1 MNKHYLLF
9 FLFLLALSACNEQYE
24 SDIRGTQGRIS
35 TNADFLKLI
44 GDSTDIGGKLEVYS
58 NDSDV
63 KIKWNVTPSCNID
76 TSQTALSIKNGHGV
90 LSIKWL
96 EKSEGGN
103 YGPDGI
109 AYKAGVSLSCG
120 DESRYIPLIW
130 ADKIDSTKIE
140 ESIISTRSVDSP
152 LPRVAQ
158 ITLIPTTVYLNYQ
171 NGGSMY
177 VGLNETSFAVI
188 DLSEITPEMNIDVSS
203 IPTYITESTAL
214 NFRWKA
220 GGAPSFDFTAN
231 IIFMSEGISQIGAI
245 SYTASSSNPVW
256 QFVNC
261 VPAENSDL
269 PASGASID
277 VTSYTNQAWYISSL
291 SGTPNT
297 IKGDASPLGN
307 KTLRINLVDNITS
320 LARPVS
326 VGVYYNNIL
335 QRTLTFN
342 QLPNYNSDTNLDSA
356 GDGTNCFMVTNSD
369 RYYRFTPSLNYGNG
383 NFTSGMAQANGTPV
397 SAKLLWQDARSLIQ
411 DVQFVNNQI
420 RFKVNG
426 ISGNALIAALN
437 SNNEVVWSWHI
448 WVTNYDPNSGGLIT
462 TNDGQ
467 LAMNRNLGAI
477 QAASRQYSQESG
489 AYGLYYQW
497 GRKNPFLVK
506 HQDYSPLYDINNN
519 RVYWPTSPTSTSAA
533 RTVSHPM
540 EFKNIGSGNGIAGGT
555 TGTLASCPNR
565 TWWGVNSNKTA
576 YDPCPQGYRVMRQA
590 AGGAVVT
597 QSRLLVPQA
606 GRLQCTSISGAAYPI
621 QGPDCIGGLDLV
633 YGGVAMIWLN
643 DMTPTNNI
651 GGSSDQIATYGY
663 AMHIDYGKTV
673 RCVKE

>member
-1 MNKHYLLF
+1 M
-9 FLFLLALSACNEQYE
+9 
-24 SDIRGTQGRIS
+24 
-35 TNADFLKLI
+35 
-44 GDSTDIGGKLEVYS
+44 
-58 NDSDV
+58 
-63 KIKWNVTPSCNID
+63 
-76 TSQTALSIKNGHGV
+76 
-90 LSIKWL
+90 
-96 EKSEGGN
+96 
-103 YGPDGI
+103 
-109 AYKAGVSLSCG
+109 
-120 DESRYIPLIW
+120 
-130 ADKIDSTKIE
+130 
-140 ESIISTRSVDSP
+140 
-152 LPRVAQ
+152 
-158 ITLIPTTVYLNYQ
+158 
-171 NGGSMY
+171 
-177 VGLNETSFAVI
+177 
-188 DLSEITPEMNIDVSS
+188 
-203 IPTYITESTAL
+203 
-214 NFRWKA
+214 
-220 GGAPSFDFTAN
+220 
-231 IIFMSEGISQIGAI
+231 
-245 SYTASSSNPVW
+245 
-256 QFVNC
+256 
-261 VPAENSDL
+261 
-269 PASGASID
+269 
-277 VTSYTNQAWYISSL
+277 

-307 KTLRINLVDNITS
+307 KTLRINLVDNTTS

-576 YDPCPQGYRVMRQA
+576 YDPCPRGYRVMRQA

-606 GRLQCTSISGAAYPI
+606 GRLQCTFISGAAYPI